1 MLLCVQELS
10 KLTKAFAGEIVVP
23 LHLTRLCQWPLLKI
37 LQGHPTDNM
46 LGSYTL
52 SVLRQFSNLKTPA
65 TFEYASIH
73 DADDRLTARGIVSDF
88 LERFSQLEAVW
99 ATLPPDVRQQ
109 MFAVRQML
117 NAGEDVLTWIDG
129 GTIVPSDDREF

>member
-1 MLLCVQELS
+1 
-10 KLTKAFAGEIVVP
+10 
-23 LHLTRLCQWPLLKI
+23 
-37 LQGHPTDNM
+37 M

-73 DADDRLTARGIVSDF
+73 DAVDRLTARGIVSDF
-88 LERFSQLEAVW
+88 LERFSQPEAVW

>member
-1 MLLCVQELS
+1 
-10 KLTKAFAGEIVVP
+10 
-23 LHLTRLCQWPLLKI
+23 
-37 LQGHPTDNM
+37 M

-52 SVLRQFSNLKTPA
+52 SVLRQFSNLKAPA

-73 DADDRLTARGIVSDF
+73 DADDRLTARGIVSVF
-88 LERFSQLEAVW
+88 LERLSQPEALW